1 MADEAEIL
9 FEEAGGLGLITL
21 NRPKAL
27 NSLNTTMCAAL
38 DQALIK
44 WAADETIK
52 AVVIRGAGDKA
63 FCAGGDVK
71 SLALN
76 GPEKP
81 ADAKEFFATEYA
93 MNGRIYHF
101 PKPYIALIDGIAMG
115 GGVGVSVHGSHRI
128 ITEKT
133 LFAMPESMIGLVPD
147 VGGSYFLPRLP
158 GKLGLYLGL
167 SGYRLRGADVLY
179 AGIGTAY
186 MTSDR
191 LDDLVAALMDAELAD
206 HTDVDRVVARFA
218 SDPGEAPLDEFRDLI
233 DAAFDEETIGDIF
246 DHLEAID
253 HDWAAKTLGGLRKM
267 SPTSLSVIMEQLR
280 RGGELEFD
288 ACMKMEYGIVSHIVS
303 YDSDFFEGV
312 RALLIDKDNSPVWK
326 PPFIEEV
333 KDERVAAHFR
343 DV

>member
-191 LDDLVAALMDAELAD
+191 LDDLVAALMEAELAD

-288 ACMKMEYGIVSHIVS
+288 ACMKMEYDIVSHIVS